1 MRINDIIKPLL
12 TEAKNMSVSEWMNSS
27 SVPQFI
33 SRMLAGGAKNLKEPV
48 TTVLT
53 FRIGTVE
60 YEGQIE
66 INGPT
71 DPNYRAAKRLQSAVT
86 NKDKNILNNVDF
98 TVRMLDD
105 NGNLTKNVEKINV
118 TKIVKDELFSGKL
131 RVNKG
136 NIAEIVL
143 GCAVTAKYENPLE
156 HIDASHV
163 IDVARRVI
171 KGNGTA
177 SGRAG
182 KDALSFT
189 VSVPDADKKGFAS
202 FIGMDP
208 DGKTP
213 EDYGMGK
220 DLLKAIT
227 AHIDNA
233 VRYVNTSPRVSAAI
247 EKASKDPRKNEIE
260 IKSDGGNAEEQKT
273 TKADLK
279 ILIDGS
285 SINLL
290 SIKAGDVGQFGQ
302 VSGYQFE
309 RLNDFFLSSVNIPLS
324 NGVKEKFVAM
334 DEKLSSKEEMDANRE
349 LVRTTNYKTGF
360 KIAYDEIFNQLNQL
374 TGSIDGQADLI
385 KRVYKGLLYH
395 ATRNDSNVEMII
407 LSPNAKKA
415 FHELTFGPELEKAL
429 DDYQLTVRR
438 GTTSAMYEIYIYG
451 YPKTSEVKKEQGT
464 SKELLIKLRSYAQ
477 KKAVR
482 NIIEMGDLLK
492 DIADWEKIEER
503 KAKKVAGAPKAD
515 DHLKNARPQVPP
527 AGPSA
532 KTHQPSAQTTNLQGT
547 EFSSQPI
554 QKPMV
559 PKFGTMNKTDQEK
572 EYFAESN
579 KSTDQT
585 DAPADSR
592 KSRDVEPKSP
602 RQKR

>member
-1 MRINDIIKPLL
+1 
-12 TEAKNMSVSEWMNSS
+12 
-27 SVPQFI
+27 
-33 SRMLAGGAKNLKEPV
+33 
-48 TTVLT
+48 
-53 FRIGTVE
+53 
-60 YEGQIE
+60 
-66 INGPT
+66 
-71 DPNYRAAKRLQSAVT
+71 
-86 NKDKNILNNVDF
+86 
-98 TVRMLDD
+98 
-105 NGNLTKNVEKINV
+105 
-118 TKIVKDELFSGKL
+118 
-131 RVNKG
+131 
-136 NIAEIVL
+136 
-143 GCAVTAKYENPLE
+143 
-156 HIDASHV
+156 
-163 IDVARRVI
+163 
-171 KGNGTA
+171 
-177 SGRAG
+177 
-182 KDALSFT
+182 
-189 VSVPDADKKGFAS
+189 
-202 FIGMDP
+202 
-208 DGKTP
+208 
-213 EDYGMGK
+213 
-220 DLLKAIT
+220 
-227 AHIDNA
+227 
-233 VRYVNTSPRVSAAI
+233 
-247 EKASKDPRKNEIE
+247 
-260 IKSDGGNAEEQKT
+260 
-273 TKADLK
+273 
-279 ILIDGS
+279 
-285 SINLL
+285 
-290 SIKAGDVGQFGQ
+290 
-302 VSGYQFE
+302 
-309 RLNDFFLSSVNIPLS
+309 
-324 NGVKEKFVAM
+324 
-334 DEKLSSKEEMDANRE
+334 MDANRE

-527 AGPSA
+527 AVPSA

-547 EFSSQPI
+547 EFSSQPL

-592 KSRDVEPKSP
+592 KSRDIEPKSP